1 MKKLLFAIALFCALL
16 ALVCNPVSAADT
28 PEESIGELYE
38 ILPPD
43 AYAVLDGKLTGDGT
57 AGELVGVES
66 LLSYLVTAAKEGFAA
81 TGGQLLRIVGVTLLS
96 VLCSLFCRGMSGE
109 RMAELC
115 ERAVGLFSA
124 LAFFGIFYGS
134 LSGAIG
140 WCADLSSFSRG
151 IAPILG
157 GLLLFGGNTGTAAAG
172 ATAFSAFLFV
182 AEELASGFLMQ
193 LIAVLFALTL
203 VGCFGKRNLTEGLF
217 SFVRSVYLTL
227 LSLLCTLLGASLG
240 LQGMLA
246 SSADTLAAKTAKF
259 ALGNLVPVVGGTVSA
274 TLGTA
279 AASVSVIKSTVGIGA
294 VVTVL
299 LLTLPQLISLWYL
312 RMCFSLCGSLSGMLG
327 CAEITRQMKEFR
339 ALFDLLM
346 ATVAILS
353 ILFLFLVTLLSKSA
367 VAFA

>member
-1 MKKLLFAIALFCALL
+1 MKKILFALAVFCALL
-16 ALVCNPVSAADT
+16 AFVCNPVSAEEK
-28 PEESIGELYE
+28 PEDALTDLYG

-43 AYAVLDGKLTGDGT
+43 AYAVLDGKLTDEGT

-66 LLSYLVTAAKEGFAA
+66 LLSYVVSAARDGITAV
-81 TGGQLLRIVGVTLLS
+81 GGRFLRIFGVTLLS
-96 VLCSLFCRGMSGE
+96 VLCSLFCRGMNSE
-109 RMAELC
+109 KTAELC
-115 ERAVGLFSA
+115 ERAVGLFGA

-134 LSGAIG
+134 LSEAIR
-140 WCADLSSFSRG
+140 WCEDLSSFSRG

-182 AEELASGFLMQ
+182 AEEIASGFLMQ

-217 SFVRSVYLTL
+217 SFVRTVYLTV

-240 LQGMLA
+240 LQSTLA

-294 VVTVL
+294 VVTL
-299 LLTLPQLISLWYL
+299 LILTLPQLISLWYL
-312 RMCFSLCGSLSGMLG
+312 RMCFSLCGSLAGVLS
-327 CAEITRQMKEFR
+327 CPEIARQMKEFR